1 MSIRL
6 KNKILKYAIKKIS
19 GLNKTYYVYVLTYT
33 CTCVILIKRQTCV
46 YLEIT
51 GVDHIFAFIF
61 ETNTVSVWTFNNG
74 LPDDND

>member
-6 KNKILKYAIKKIS
+6 KKKILKYAIKKIS
-19 GLNKTYYVYVLTYT
+19 GLNKTLYM
-33 CTCVILIKRQTCV
+33 CTRVILIKRQTCV

-74 LPDDND
+74 LPDDNDLNTL